1 MLTEVHVENRVPEKL
16 YEQKY
21 SYTVPTDTNTHTQ
34 SYRRTKTHSHNNP
47 HLSLDLYPLVH
58 IQTLTRIGT
67 NMLTQPHT
75 RTETQTFRRG
85 GINEHLHTL
94 PYVHVCM
101 HTLRLSPAGPFMY
114 LLSPAW
120 ECHKPGEAPLPGQRA
135 WEGVEAA
142 EEVPPDLWPLQGH
155 HVEQQSHQGH

>member
-67 NMLTQPHT
+67 NMLTRPHT

-101 HTLRLSPAGPFMY
+101 HTY
-114 LLSPAW
+114 N
-120 ECHKPGEAPLPGQRA
+120 
-135 WEGVEAA
+135 V
-142 EEVPPDLWPLQGH
+142 
-155 HVEQQSHQGH
+155 